1 MMKLVAAVLAF
12 VAAFGLAPAAADMR
26 SDAVRLLAHRVR
38 QAGVDPRAV
47 DVSGVVVVDGQ
58 ALFSWSAGKLHGL
71 TGLIATNDRWWDAL
85 DMLESSGCWS
95 VRRAYPLAAALP
107 YPAPF
112 VPAELARPDSQT
124 LLSYGLKAE
133 LVSAAAVRNPDV
145 MLSDASR
152 AHCSAE
158 MQDVA
163 PDTAVRAAGGTI
175 HPPRAFT
182 SGYDLTISYAKND
195 ARADTSIKQL
205 YVRPPT
211 PAEFL
216 PNHPVAPGWGSADAV
231 AYFDLAIAGAQSVAV
246 DAGST
251 IDLWFPFVLD
261 DQLQY
266 NLSFL
271 SDDRPSGIIHGAVFD
286 NTVHFVLTAFV
297 LAPEKPLMA
306 EVDGDPK
313 PRS

>member
-38 QAGVDPRAV
+38 QAGVDSRAV

-71 TGLIATNDRWWDAL
+71 TGLIATNDRWWD
-85 DMLESSGCWS
+85 
-95 VRRAYPLAAALP
+95 PLAAALP

-216 PNHPVAPGWGSADAV
+216 PNHPVAPGWGGADAV

-251 IDLWFPFVLD
+251 IDLWFPFVLV

-286 NTVHFVLTAFV
+286 NTVHFVLPAFV